1 MVLRS
6 FRRLVRPVRPCAAAV
21 VTYVPRPA
29 SFREPGQA
37 SEPSPAT
44 QIRLGAANIAK
55 LLRLARG
62 LLGEAPEGIATGAAM
77 AIGTGE
83 AAPPGP
89 RRTSA
94 KEGQARATLG
104 LRPTMVGPVRV
115 LPRRLT
121 KGLGPP

>member
-1 MVLRS
+1 M
-6 FRRLVRPVRPCAAAV
+6 

-37 SEPSPAT
+37 PEPPPAT
-44 QIRLGAANIAK
+44 EVRLGAANIAE

-62 LLGEAPEGIATGAAM
+62 LLGKAPEGIATGAAM

-83 AAPPGP
+83 ATPPGP

-94 KEGQARATLG
+94 KEGQARSTLG
-104 LRPTMVGPVRV
+104 LRPTMVRPVRL